1 MDLEELAVAKS
12 SYQKDVLL
20 TDLTA
25 TEGGLKRR
33 RRRRRR
39 KTPSIGHVLARES
52 LVSPA
57 GDVER
62 EERVSIISSKT
73 RRNTMN
79 NRGLFSGRS
88 SSAYVFQRPG
98 CLSSLRMSQPSR
110 NGGS

>member
-25 TEGGLKRR
+25 TEGGLK

-73 RRNTMN
+73 RRNTMD